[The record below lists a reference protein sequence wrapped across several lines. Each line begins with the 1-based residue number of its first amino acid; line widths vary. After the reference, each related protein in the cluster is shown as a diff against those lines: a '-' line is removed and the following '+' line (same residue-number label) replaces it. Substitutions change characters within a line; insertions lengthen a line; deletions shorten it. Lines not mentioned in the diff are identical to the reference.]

1 MLGYQA
7 PAVQKAFLLLNTV
20 AEAREGMR
28 LTEIS
33 KGLGF
38 SKGTTHGLIQ
48 ALLKVGALY
57 QSPFQKKVFLGASF
71 VNLAI
76 KSGHYYAI
84 TEQAQPLI
92 EALCTAIGHTVFLGV
107 LNESGITV
115 IATAKASNSLAI
127 SSSPG
132 SKVPFI
138 AGAVSKAFLA
148 SLSNA
153 DAMDIVRAKGLKKF
167 TPLSIVDENAYLERR
182 NGYAADDGEYI
193 AGVKSIAM
201 SLNKFRNLPLLMW
214 VVGFSSVMPEEKTPE
229 IVQQMAVIRKKVKLI
244 LN

>member
-57 QSPFQKKVFLGASF
+57 QSPFQKK
-71 VNLAI
+71 
-76 KSGHYYAI
+76 
-84 TEQAQPLI
+84 E
-92 EALCTAIGHTVFLGV
+92 
-107 LNESGITV
+107 LNMV
-115 IATAKASNSLAI
+115 
-127 SSSPG
+127 
-132 SKVPFI
+132 
-138 AGAVSKAFLA
+138 
-148 SLSNA
+148 
-153 DAMDIVRAKGLKKF
+153 
-167 TPLSIVDENAYLERR
+167 RR

>member
-1 MLGYQA
+1 
-7 PAVQKAFLLLNTV
+7 LNTV

-57 QSPFQKKVFLGASF
+57 QSPFQKK
-71 VNLAI
+71 
-76 KSGHYYAI
+76 
-84 TEQAQPLI
+84 E
-92 EALCTAIGHTVFLGV
+92 
-107 LNESGITV
+107 LNMV
-115 IATAKASNSLAI
+115 
-127 SSSPG
+127 
-132 SKVPFI
+132 
-138 AGAVSKAFLA
+138 
-148 SLSNA
+148 
-153 DAMDIVRAKGLKKF
+153 
-167 TPLSIVDENAYLERR
+167 RR

-229 IVQQMAVIRKKVKLI
+229 IVQQMGVITKKVKLI